1 MPGYVSTK
9 LAKNIPVGPF
19 VASPKQYVESAMQT
33 VGIEDRTYGWWQ
45 HKLLV
50 LFAKTIQIPFF
61 MFSDFLSYL
70 IWYRYKKDFRKTIKN
85 K

>member
-1 MPGYVSTK
+1 
-9 LAKNIPVGPF
+9 
-19 VASPKQYVESAMQT
+19 MQT

-50 LFAKTIQIPFF
+50 AFAKTIQLPFF

-70 IWYRYKKDFRKTIKN
+70 IWYGYKKDFHKTIKN